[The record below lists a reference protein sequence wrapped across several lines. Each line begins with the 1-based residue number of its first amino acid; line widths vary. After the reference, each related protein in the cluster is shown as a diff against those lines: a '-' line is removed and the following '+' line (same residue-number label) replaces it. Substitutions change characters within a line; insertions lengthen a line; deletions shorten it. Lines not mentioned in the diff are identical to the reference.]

1 MISRASSHLRWMV
14 WTTALVVL
22 LSALAPAVSRWLAA
36 NQLADHTAAP
46 PAEVCVSREGLP
58 SIIVIKPHQEQP
70 AHHAWLDHCPLCV
83 MQGDH
88 AGLPPTQTA
97 ALRLNELQHEVP
109 RLFLNAPRPMPIW
122 APAQARAPPVAQ
134 A

>member
-1 MISRASSHLRWMV
+1 MTAMV
-14 WTTALVVL
+14 IL
-22 LSALAPAVSRWLAA
+22 LSAIAPAVSRWLATHHLTQGSA
-36 NQLADHTAAP
+36 VP
-46 PAEVCVSREGLP
+46 SAEVCVSREGLP
-58 SIIVIKPHQEQP
+58 SIIVIKPMQEQP

-88 AGLPPTQTA
+88 AGMPPAQMA
-97 ALRLNELQHEVP
+97 ALPLTGLQHEVP
-109 RLFLNAPRPMPIW
+109 RLFLDAPGPMPIW